1 MVLLRMLAF
10 RPDTTEKTVV
20 KRQDGAR
27 PAPPSDALPKTDR
40 PQLSAEPPKSG
51 KEPMAV
57 GTGHTDW
64 ADMIA
69 AMKLTGFTRELAN
82 NCVLAHLD
90 DTVCN
95 LILDE
100 GHKHLRRPAS
110 EENLQKALQ
119 TYRGAP
125 LKLVINAEKTAIAT
139 PALQQIKDR
148 ENRQQAA
155 IEAINSDDNIQ
166 ALKEHFDAR
175 IMPGT
180 IEPV

>member
-20 KRQDGAR
+20 KKSDGAR
-27 PAPPSDALPKTDR
+27 PAPPPDTLPKTDR
-40 PQLSAEPPKSG
+40 PPPLAAPQKPG
-51 KEPMAV
+51 EEPMAV
-57 GTGHTDW
+57 GTDW
-64 ADMIA
+64 TDMIT
-69 AMKLTGFTRELAN
+69 AMKLAGLTRELAN
-82 NCVLAHLD
+82 NCVLAHID
-90 DTVCN
+90 DTVCK

-110 EENLQKALQ
+110 EEKLQ
-119 TYRGAP
+119 TALRAYRRAP
-125 LKLVINAEKTAIAT
+125 LKLVINVEKPAIDT